1 MNTVFRDIE
10 IRDYLAGIVDD
21 GCSISYMM
29 MADLERYQ
37 EGKLNK
43 KELLNYLQEA
53 WVWQLQQKSHHW
65 HGGLRKNIQVNLST
79 EKEVK

>member
-1 MNTVFRDIE
+1 MNAVFRDIE

-21 GCSISYMM
+21 GCRISYMM

-53 WVWQLQQKSHHW
+53 WAWQLQQKSHCVNR
-65 HGGLRKNIQVNLST
+65 GLRN
-79 EKEVK
+79 